1 MMKRTFTS
9 FIAAA
14 AVSVSLP
21 LFAQSS
27 TTTAGQSSTSTTA
40 GSSSTTAGRQSSTTA
55 DASAKN
61 MTLTGCVEKNKSGGY
76 WLRETSAGAAAG
88 ASSSTTAP
96 TGTSGAATTTADN
109 KDKNEARGASAH
121 RMWNLENAHE
131 IDKFAN
137 QTVQVTGRAKD
148 STSGDEVKGTTG
160 RETEARDFHVES
172 VRLVSASCQ

>member
-1 MMKRTFTS
+1 
-9 FIAAA
+9 
-14 AVSVSLP
+14 
-21 LFAQSS
+21 
-27 TTTAGQSSTSTTA
+27 
-40 GSSSTTAGRQSSTTA
+40 
-55 DASAKN
+55 

-88 ASSSTTAP
+88 AASST

-109 KDKNEARGASAH
+109 KDKKEARGASAH

-137 QTVQVTGRAKD
+137 QTVQVTGRAKN